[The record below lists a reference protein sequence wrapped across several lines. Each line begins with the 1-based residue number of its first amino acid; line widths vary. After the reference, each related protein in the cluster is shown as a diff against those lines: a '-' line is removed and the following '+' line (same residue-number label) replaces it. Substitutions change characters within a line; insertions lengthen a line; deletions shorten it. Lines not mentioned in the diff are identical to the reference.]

1 MNQWPNEYV
10 VPANVPSAL
19 SCFKES
25 RNAIRVTKIFEH
37 GPKRFFLK
45 SNKIGSCLWKFYNPV
60 GEALPNEIL
69 MQQTFMECLLCAR
82 HIHAHCLIH
91 PHKSLRAG
99 FTSDLRNRSLY
110 LCFFPSVQRWTDSS
124 EKTTLQRLDFSN
136 HWKVQ
141 VSPVFQDTSFGCP
154 WDFPIFPGFMK
165 LQNWNQTGRSSDLV
179 LFFFL
184 LEWQPPRD
192 RKVKK
197 KESNLGNRLSNPT
210 HMCAHTHTHTHFFG
224 VWGGVW

>member
-1 MNQWPNEYV
+1 MLFSFC
-10 VPANVPSAL
+10 AAL
-19 SCFKES
+19 NWFC
-25 RNAIRVTKIFEH
+25 R
-37 GPKRFFLK
+37 
-45 SNKIGSCLWKFYNPV
+45 
-60 GEALPNEIL
+60 
-69 MQQTFMECLLCAR
+69 
-82 HIHAHCLIH
+82 
-91 PHKSLRAG
+91 
-99 FTSDLRNRSLY
+99 
-110 LCFFPSVQRWTDSS
+110 DSS
-124 EKTTLQRLDFSN
+124 EKTTLHRLDFSN

-154 WDFPIFPGFMK
+154 WDFPIFPGFKK

-210 HMCAHTHTHTHFFG
+210 HMCAHIHIHTHFFG
-224 VWGGVW
+224 GSLIITFGASTLFYLSGKKICFIDQELPVSLLSLKRPAEHFAPGNLRAWKCWLFTAQTAKSLANVEAWDALAPYRPGQDPPIFLTQHSCIL